1 MLVKRYNL
9 HELHSYVWA
18 YNDELKAIDI
28 PVEDNVKLANAT
40 NPNIETL
47 RNSIVPTQLCQ
58 IKSNLSFS
66 NDFGIFEIGRVVN
79 GLDENGLCIENK
91 KLAITLYSKT
101 RNVKDIYFELR
112 DILAVVTDEIKH
124 KALTFEKA
132 EPTHSYEH
140 PVNLYSVYLDGSNI
154 GAIGI
159 VHPTV
164 SKKIDKKAAIVFAE
178 IDVNAYA
185 NTEVAP
191 IVYDEPSKFPP
202 MDYDISVEVP
212 QGMFFSHLAEC
223 WKNEGG
229 EILKSTKIVD
239 TYDTDTVHSVTI
251 RFEFSSNERTLSS
264 AEVQKIMDK
273 IISNLSENG
282 VKLRG

>member
-79 GLDENGLCIENK
+79 GLDKNGLCIENK

-132 EPTHSYEH
+132 EP
-140 PVNLYSVYLDGSNI
+140 
-154 GAIGI
+154 
-159 VHPTV
+159 
-164 SKKIDKKAAIVFAE
+164 
-178 IDVNAYA
+178 
-185 NTEVAP
+185 
-191 IVYDEPSKFPP
+191 
-202 MDYDISVEVP
+202 ISQLRTP
-212 QGMFFSHLAEC
+212 RKSLFGMP
-223 WKNEGG
+223 
-229 EILKSTKIVD
+229 
-239 TYDTDTVHSVTI
+239 
-251 RFEFSSNERTLSS
+251 
-264 AEVQKIMDK
+264 
-273 IISNLSENG
+273 
-282 VKLRG
+282 

>member
-1 MLVKRYNL
+1 MLQSRLTSLKKSPRIYGYDNFEIHTTRSPLYPVRASVVKTTENKIKDMLVKRYNL

-91 KLAITLYSKT
+91 KLAITLYSKA

-132 EPTHSYEH
+132 ELPDSQLRT
-140 PVNLYSVYLDGSNI
+140 PRKPL
-154 GAIGI
+154 
-159 VHPTV
+159 
-164 SKKIDKKAAIVFAE
+164 F
-178 IDVNAYA
+178 
-185 NTEVAP
+185 
-191 IVYDEPSKFPP
+191 
-202 MDYDISVEVP
+202 
-212 QGMFFSHLAEC
+212 GMP
-223 WKNEGG
+223 
-229 EILKSTKIVD
+229 
-239 TYDTDTVHSVTI
+239 
-251 RFEFSSNERTLSS
+251 
-264 AEVQKIMDK
+264 
-273 IISNLSENG
+273 
-282 VKLRG
+282 